1 MEEKEFMEIKVQLAR
16 IESNLEGIPDFKN
29 ELKANNNLLSETHH
43 RSIQNEKDIA
53 SINDRL
59 TWLTRTVSGAIIVA
73 VIGAIITIL

>member
-1 MEEKEFMEIKVQLAR
+1 MEDKDFMEIKVQLAR
-16 IESNLEGIPDFKN
+16 IESNLEGIPYLKN

>member
-1 MEEKEFMEIKVQLAR
+1 MEDKDFMEIRVQLAR
-16 IESNLEGIPDFKN
+16 IESNLDGIPDLKN
-29 ELKANNNLLSETHH
+29 ELKANNNLLSDTHH

-73 VIGAIITIL
+73 VIGAILTIL

>member
-1 MEEKEFMEIKVQLAR
+1 MEDKDFMEIKVQLAR
-16 IESNLEGIPDFKN
+16 IESNLEGIPDLKN

-73 VIGAIITIL
+73 VIGAIISIL

>member
-1 MEEKEFMEIKVQLAR
+1 MEEKDFMEIKVQLAR
-16 IESNLEGIPDFKN
+16 IESSLEGIPDLKN

-59 TWLTRTVSGAIIVA
+59 TWLTRTVSGAIIA
-73 VIGAIITIL
+73 AIIGAIITIL

>member
-1 MEEKEFMEIKVQLAR
+1 MEDKDFMEIKVQLAR
-16 IESNLEGIPDFKN
+16 IESNLEGIPDLKN

-59 TWLTRTVSGAIIVA
+59 TWLTRTVTGAIIAA
-73 VIGAIITIL
+73 VVGAIITIL

>member
-1 MEEKEFMEIKVQLAR
+1 MEDKDFMEIKVQLAR
-16 IESNLEGIPDFKN
+16 IESNLEGIPSLKN

>member
-1 MEEKEFMEIKVQLAR
+1 MEEKDFMEIKVQLAR
-16 IESNLEGIPDFKN
+16 IESSLEGIPELKN
-29 ELKANNNLLSETHH
+29 ELKSNNRLLSETHH

-59 TWLTRTVSGAIIVA
+59 KWLSRTVGSAIIVA

>member
-1 MEEKEFMEIKVQLAR
+1 MEDKDFMEIKVQLAR
-16 IESNLEGIPDFKN
+16 IESNLEGIPDLKN
-29 ELKANNNLLSETHH
+29 ELKVNNNLLSETNH

-59 TWLTRTVSGAIIVA
+59 TWLTRTVSGALIVA

>member
-1 MEEKEFMEIKVQLAR
+1 M
-16 IESNLEGIPDFKN
+16 KN

>member
-1 MEEKEFMEIKVQLAR
+1 MEDKDFMEIKVQLAR
-16 IESNLEGIPDFKN
+16 IESNLEGIPDLKN
-29 ELKANNNLLSETHH
+29 ELKANNDLLSETHH

>member
-1 MEEKEFMEIKVQLAR
+1 MEDKDFMEIKVQLAR
-16 IESNLEGIPDFKN
+16 IESNLEGIPDLKN

-59 TWLTRTVSGAIIVA
+59 TWLTRTVSGAIIVG

>member
-1 MEEKEFMEIKVQLAR
+1 MEEKDLTEIKVQLAR
-16 IESNLEGIPDFKN
+16 IESNLEGIPELKN
-29 ELKANNNLLSETHH
+29 ELKANNNLLTETHH

-53 SINDRL
+53 SINDRI

>member
-1 MEEKEFMEIKVQLAR
+1 MEDKDFMEIKVQLAR
-16 IESNLEGIPDFKN
+16 IESSLEGIPDLKN

>member
-1 MEEKEFMEIKVQLAR
+1 MEDKDFMEIKVQLAR
-16 IESNLEGIPDFKN
+16 IESNLEGIPDLKN

-43 RSIQNEKDIA
+43 RSIQNEKDIG

-73 VIGAIITIL
+73 VIGSIITIL

>member
-1 MEEKEFMEIKVQLAR
+1 MEDKDFMEIKVQLAR
-16 IESNLEGIPDFKN
+16 IESNLEGIPDLKN

-43 RSIQNEKDIA
+43 RSIQNEKEIA

>member
-1 MEEKEFMEIKVQLAR
+1 MEDKDFMEIKVQLAR
-16 IESNLEGIPDFKN
+16 IESNLEGIPDLKN

-43 RSIQNEKDIA
+43 HSIQNEKDIA

>member
-1 MEEKEFMEIKVQLAR
+1 MEDKDFMEIKVQLAR
-16 IESNLEGIPDFKN
+16 IESNLEGIPDLKN

-59 TWLTRTVSGAIIVA
+59 TWLTRTVSGAIILA
-73 VIGAIITIL
+73 VVGAIITIL

>member
-1 MEEKEFMEIKVQLAR
+1 MEEKDFMEIKVQLAR
-16 IESNLEGIPDFKN
+16 IESNLEGIPDLKN

-59 TWLTRTVSGAIIVA
+59 KWLSRTVGSAIIVA

>member
-1 MEEKEFMEIKVQLAR
+1 MEDKDFMEIKVQLAR
-16 IESNLEGIPDFKN
+16 IESNLEGIPDLKN
-29 ELKANNNLLSETHH
+29 ELKVNNNLLSETHH

>member
-1 MEEKEFMEIKVQLAR
+1 MEDKDFMEIRVQLAR
-16 IESNLEGIPDFKN
+16 IESNLEGIPDLKN
-29 ELKANNNLLSETHH
+29 ELKANNTLLSDTHH

-73 VIGAIITIL
+73 VIGAILTIL

>member
-1 MEEKEFMEIKVQLAR
+1 MEIKVQLAR
-16 IESNLEGIPDFKN
+16 IESNLEGIPDLKN

>member
-1 MEEKEFMEIKVQLAR
+1 MEDKDFMEIKVQLAR
-16 IESNLEGIPDFKN
+16 IESNLEGIPDLKN

-59 TWLTRTVSGAIIVA
+59 KWLSRTVGSAIIVA

>member
-1 MEEKEFMEIKVQLAR
+1 MEEKDFMEIKVQLAR
-16 IESNLEGIPDFKN
+16 IESNLEGIPDLKN
-29 ELKANNNLLSETHH
+29 ELKANNNVLSETHH

-59 TWLTRTVSGAIIVA
+59 TWLTRTVSGAIIVG

>member
-1 MEEKEFMEIKVQLAR
+1 MEDKDFMEIKVQLAR
-16 IESNLEGIPDFKN
+16 IESNLDGIPDLKN

>member
-1 MEEKEFMEIKVQLAR
+1 MEEKDFMEIKVQLAR
-16 IESNLEGIPDFKN
+16 IESNLEGIPDLKN

-59 TWLTRTVSGAIIVA
+59 KWLSRTVGSAIIVA
-73 VIGAIITIL
+73 VIGAIITLL

>member
-1 MEEKEFMEIKVQLAR
+1 MEDKDFMEIKVRLAR
-16 IESNLEGIPDFKN
+16 IESNLEGIPDLKN

>member
-1 MEEKEFMEIKVQLAR
+1 MEDKDFMEIKVQLAR
-16 IESNLEGIPDFKN
+16 IESNLEGIPDLKN

-73 VIGAIITIL
+73 VIAAIITIL

>member
-1 MEEKEFMEIKVQLAR
+1 MEEKDFMEIKVQLAR
-16 IESNLEGIPDFKN
+16 IESSLEGIPDLKN

-59 TWLTRTVSGAIIVA
+59 SWLTRTVTGVIIVA
-73 VIGAIITIL
+73 VVGAIISIL

>member
-1 MEEKEFMEIKVQLAR
+1 MEEKDFMEIKVQLAR
-16 IESNLEGIPDFKN
+16 IESNLEGIPELKN

>member
-1 MEEKEFMEIKVQLAR
+1 MEEKDFMEIKVQLAR
-16 IESNLEGIPDFKN
+16 IESSLEGIPELKN
-29 ELKANNNLLSETHH
+29 ELKANNQLLSETHH

>member
-1 MEEKEFMEIKVQLAR
+1 VEEKDFMEIKVQLAR
-16 IESNLEGIPDFKN
+16 IESNLEGIPELKN

>member
-1 MEEKEFMEIKVQLAR
+1 MEDKDFMEIKVQLAR
-16 IESNLEGIPDFKN
+16 IESNLEGIPDLKN

-73 VIGAIITIL
+73 VIGSIITIL

>member
-1 MEEKEFMEIKVQLAR
+1 MEEKDFMEIKVQLAR
-16 IESNLEGIPDFKN
+16 IESNLEGIPDLKN

-73 VIGAIITIL
+73 VIGAIITLL

>member
-1 MEEKEFMEIKVQLAR
+1 MEDKDFMEIKVQLAR
-16 IESNLEGIPDFKN
+16 IESNLEGIPDLKN

>member
-1 MEEKEFMEIKVQLAR
+1 MEEKDFMEIKVQLAR
-16 IESNLEGIPDFKN
+16 IESNLEGIPELKN

-59 TWLTRTVSGAIIVA
+59 TWLTRTVSGTIIVA